1 MRHQDEPGRREPHM
15 NNANSLMLL
24 FLHNHL
30 SALLTLTRH
39 AAYEFKAAD

>member
-1 MRHQDEPGRREPHM
+1 MRHQDELGRREPHM

-30 SALLTLTRH
+30 SALMTLTRH
-39 AAYEFKAAD
+39 TADAFKAAD